1 MAKVIFSISY
11 DIIPSKR
18 KDYLDVIRE
27 LKNIIKNDGL
37 ESYSIYEQKN
47 KPNSFEEIY
56 IYKSKEAWEAADD
69 SENERVDILMTK
81 LSEMVKD
88 KSTHYTTLFE
98 VENNLS

>member
-27 LKNIIKNDGL
+27 LKNIIKSNGL

-56 IYKSKEAWEAADD
+56 IYESKEAWEAADD
-69 SENERVDILMTK
+69 ADNERVDILMTK
-81 LSEMVKD
+81 LSEMVMD
-88 KSTHYTTLFE
+88 KSTHYTTLLE
-98 VENNLS
+98 VENI